1 MPVVS
6 NVFEKIM
13 YNQISQNINSF
24 LRPYLCGPRKEFSSQ
39 QAILSLIEKWKIV
52 QDSEVHGGVV
62 LTDLSKACD
71 TINHDLQIAKL
82 HAYGFSKVFKIN
94 KMLLK

>member
-1 MPVVS
+1 
-6 NVFEKIM
+6 M

-52 QDSEVHGGVV
+52 RDSEDYGGAV
-62 LTDLSKACD
+62 LRDYSKACD

-94 KMLLK
+94 KMLFK